1 MHTIASKIRTP
12 STDLDLHSDTSGRQR
27 PFAERSG
34 LRAKL
39 VQVYALQVLLISV
52 AAVIGVFLTYLIVED
67 VLTRQALN
75 GEAEHFWQL
84 YEQDPNHPVPDVAN
98 MKGYLTEG
106 GEELAIPPS
115 LRGLALGFGRAD
127 DGEKTE
133 LVHVSARGD
142 KRLYLVFAESQVTSL
157 VFYFGLAPLI
167 AVLLTV
173 YALLFLTYRLS
184 HQAISPMLNLARAL
198 ENFDFRS
205 NSKLVI
211 PVQPDDVDRETRL
224 MVESL
229 SEFSERLQLFVERER
244 TFTRNAG
251 HELRTPIAVLK
262 GSVELLERKAN
273 RSDADLRIIERIRRV
288 TSDMETLLETLLML
302 AREEDVSG
310 EEEASINQIAFEQIE
325 LLTSVND
332 ANNNQIQI
340 AENAQLG
347 VRVRDRVAAIII
359 SNLLR
364 NAISYTQNGL
374 VTLTIDETGFSVSDN
389 GIGISPAD
397 QDRVFAA
404 FFRSDAVA
412 SNTSGQGLGLALV
425 KRLCDQLGWTVNL
438 ESELGVGTTVRI
450 TLN

>member
-1 MHTIASKIRTP
+1 
-12 STDLDLHSDTSGRQR
+12 
-27 PFAERSG
+27 
-34 LRAKL
+34 
-39 VQVYALQVLLISV
+39 VLLISV

>member
-1 MHTIASKIRTP
+1 MHTIASKTQTP
-12 STDLDLHSDTSGRQR
+12 STDLDLNADTSDRQR

-39 VQVYALQVLLISV
+39 VHVYALQVLLISV
-52 AAVIGVFLTYLIVED
+52 AAVIGVYLTYLIVED

-75 GEAEHFWQL
+75 GEAEHFWRL
-84 YEQDPNHPVPDVAN
+84 YEQNPGHPVPDVAN
-98 MKGYLTEG
+98 MKGYLTVG
-106 GEELAIPPS
+106 GEESAIPPS
-115 LRGLALGFGRAD
+115 LRGLALGFRRAD

-157 VFYFGLAPLI
+157 VFYFGLAPLL

-184 HQAISPMLNLARAL
+184 HQAISPMLNLARAI

-229 SEFSERLQLFVERER
+229 SEFSERLLLFVERER

-273 RSDADLRIIERIRRV
+273 RSEADLRIIQRIRRV

-310 EEEASINQIAFEQIE
+310 TEDASINQIAFEQIE
-325 LLTSVND
+325 LLMSVND

-340 AENAQLG
+340 AENAQLW

-364 NAISYTQNGL
+364 NAISYTKNGL
-374 VTLTIDETGFSVSDN
+374 ITLTIDETGFSVTDT

-425 KRLCDQLGWTVNL
+425 KRLCDQLGWTVHL
-438 ESELGVGTTVRI
+438 ESELGVGTTVTI